1 MRTAIVTGASKG
13 IGRQIALELGR
24 THHVIAVGRN
34 EDDLRSLLAEIP
46 SGESLVIDLAEA
58 DLEQAFG
65 ELDTSELDFVVHAA
79 AIGEEGR
86 IDTLTREDWR
96 RSFEI
101 NFLSIVELT
110 RILIPAMRAGRG
122 TFVFI
127 NSGSGR
133 MSYIGGEPYTATK
146 HALRDLADCL
156 REEEREH
163 GVRVTSLYPG
173 WVLTELGRNMRS
185 SRGEI
190 GEEYYIPVESFRPII
205 RTLLEMPET
214 ASIEELIL
222 RPSKSEPT
230 GS

>member
-13 IGRQIALELGR
+13 IGRQIALELGS
-24 THHVIAVGRN
+24 THHVIAVGRD
-34 EDDLRSLLAEIP
+34 EQDLRSLLEEIP
-46 SGESLVIDLAEA
+46 SGEPLVVDLAEA
-58 DLEQAFG
+58 DLEQAFATV
-65 ELDTSELDFVVHAA
+65 DASELDFVVHAA

-86 IDTLTREDWR
+86 IESLSREDWR

-101 NFLSIVELT
+101 NFFSIVELT
-110 RILIPAMRAGRG
+110 RILIPAVRRNRG

-133 MSYIGGEPYTATK
+133 MSYVGGEPYTATK
-146 HALRDLADCL
+146 HALRDFADTL

-163 GVRVTSLYPG
+163 SVRVTSLYPG

-185 SRGEI
+185 SRGDI
-190 GEEYYIPVESFRPII
+190 GEEYYIPVESFRPIV
-205 RTLLEMPET
+205 RTLLEMPVT

-222 RPSKSEPT
+222 RPSKAEPS